1 MQAAL
6 EQVRTNLVRVRN
18 LGSIVDA
25 LDSQTT
31 AVLDL
36 SDILRAELVLAV
48 SALDQFVHEVVRLG
62 MLDAYEGRRLRT
74 NAFLRFQVSLE
85 GAQVSLEGAQV
96 SLEGALR
103 GIDSNNAG
111 NSYWLDDQIRTRN
124 AYRSFQSPDNIA
136 DAVRLVSEVQL
147 WNEVAKRMGTPSD
160 EVRNRLRLI
169 VDRRNQIAHEADVN
183 PSPYEE
189 LWPIDRQIVTESVD
203 FIERVVESMYSVI
216 A

>member
-25 LDSQTT
+25 LGSQTT
-31 AVLDL
+31 DALDL

-48 SALDQFVHEVVRLG
+48 SALDQFVHEVVRQG
-62 MLDAYEGRRLRT
+62 MLDAYEGKRPRT
-74 NAFLRFQVSLE
+74 NAFLMF
-85 GAQVSLEGAQV
+85 QV

-103 GIDSNNAG
+103 GIDNEDS
-111 NSYWLDDQIRTRN
+111 SHWLDDQIRSRHSF
-124 AYRSFQSPDNIA
+124 RSFQNPDAIA

-147 WNEVAKRMGTPSD
+147 WNEIAKHMGTPSD
-160 EVRNRLRLI
+160 EVRNHLRLI
-169 VDRRNQIAHEADVN
+169 VDRRHKIAHEADVE
-183 PSPYEE
+183 PLLSQG
-189 LWPIDRQIVTESVD
+189 LWPIDRQMVTESVD
-203 FIERVVESMYSVI
+203 FVERLVESMYSVI

>member
-1 MQAAL
+1 MQDAL

-18 LGSIVDA
+18 LGSIVDT

-31 AVLDL
+31 DALDL

-62 MLDAYEGRRLRT
+62 MLDAYQGKRPRT
-74 NAFLRFQVSLE
+74 NAFLRFQESLD
-85 GAQVSLEGAQV
+85 V
-96 SLEGALR
+96 ALR
-103 GIDSNNAG
+103 GIDNDD
-111 NSYWLDDQIRTRN
+111 NSYWLDDQIRSRHSF
-124 AYRSFQSPDNIA
+124 RSFQSPDSIA

-169 VDRRNQIAHEADVN
+169 VDRRNKIAHEADVN

-189 LWPIDRQIVTESVD
+189 LWPIDRQMVTESVD
-203 FIERVVESMYSVI
+203 FIERLVESMYSVI

>member
-1 MQAAL
+1 MQDAL

-62 MLDAYEGRRLRT
+62 MLDAYEGRRPRT

-85 GAQVSLEGAQV
+85 GA
-96 SLEGALR
+96 LR
-103 GIDSNNAG
+103 GIDRNNAG

-124 AYRSFQSPDNIA
+124 SYRSFQNPDSIA

-147 WNEVAKRMGTPSD
+147 WNEVAKRMGIPPD
-160 EVRNRLRLI
+160 EVRDRLRLI
-169 VDRRNQIAHEADVN
+169 ADRRNQIAHEADVN

>member
-74 NAFLRFQVSLE
+74 NAFLRF
-85 GAQVSLEGAQV
+85 QV

>member
-1 MQAAL
+1 MQDAL
-6 EQVRTNLVRVRN
+6 ERVRKNLVRVRN

-48 SALDQFVHEVVRLG
+48 SALDQFVHEIVRLG
-62 MLDAYEGRRLRT
+62 MLDAYEGIRPRT
-74 NAFLRFQVSLE
+74 NAFLRF
-85 GAQVSLEGAQV
+85 QV

-111 NSYWLDDQIRTRN
+111 KSYWLDDQIRTRN
-124 AYRSFQSPDNIA
+124 AYRSFQNPDSIA
-136 DAVRLVSEVQL
+136 DAVRLISEVQL
-147 WNEVAKRMGTPSD
+147 WDEVAKRMGIPP
-160 EVRNRLRLI
+160 EEAKERLLLI
-169 VDRRNQIAHEADVN
+169 VERRNKIAHEADV
-183 PSPYEE
+183 SPLLSQE

>member
-85 GAQVSLEGAQV
+85 GA
-96 SLEGALR
+96 LR

-124 AYRSFQSPDNIA
+124 AYRSFQSPDSIA
-136 DAVRLVSEVQL
+136 DAVRLISEVQL
-147 WNEVAKRMGTPSD
+147 WDEVAKRMGIPPEEARD
-160 EVRNRLRLI
+160 RLRLI
-169 VDRRNQIAHEADVN
+169 VDRRNKIAHEADVN